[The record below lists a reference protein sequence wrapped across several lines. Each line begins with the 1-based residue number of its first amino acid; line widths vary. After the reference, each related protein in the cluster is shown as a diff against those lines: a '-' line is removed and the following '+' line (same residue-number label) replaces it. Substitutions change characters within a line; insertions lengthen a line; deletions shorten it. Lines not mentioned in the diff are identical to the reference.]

1 MFDFLIL
8 TTGIGVGGALVYL
21 FYKNRRK
28 TIIKQEAQILLE
40 STKRI
45 CKLATVEG
53 DYSEIFQ
60 HTNRES
66 YFFDLFT
73 SEKKALVVIKARA
86 ILGFDLSKM
95 IVEIN
100 EKERSLFIRSFPV
113 PEIIALETDCEY
125 YDVRNG
131 SFNKFS
137 SEDLTQIQ
145 KEAKQVIK
153 EKIHNGHLPN
163 MALEQAGEA
172 IALIENTAAKIGWN
186 VSHSNTLYFPT
197 PGLAKTLPGL

>member
-8 TTGIGVGGALVYL
+8 ITGIALGGALVYL
-21 FYKNRRK
+21 LFKNRRK
-28 TIIKQEAQILLE
+28 SVIKQEAQILLE

-53 DYSEIFQ
+53 EYSEIFQ
-60 HTNRES
+60 HTNTES

-95 IVEIN
+95 VLEMN
-100 EKERSLFIRSFPV
+100 EKNRSLHIQSFPE

-125 YDVRNG
+125 YDVKNG
-131 SFNKFS
+131 SFNRFS

-145 KEAKQVIK
+145 KEAKQLIK
-153 EKIHNGHLPN
+153 NKIHTGHLPK

-172 IALIENTAAKIGWN
+172 IALIEHTAGKIGWK
-186 VSHSNTLYFPT
+186 VSHEGNFSLPAMEKNK
-197 PGLAKTLPGL
+197 ALPGY